1 VCDQRQERDEHKTVR
16 EAKGGAINQNT
27 T

>member
-1 VCDQRQERDEHKTVR
+1 VCDQGQERDEHKTVR